1 MPIEL
6 KAALLIVAALYQAI
20 AILME
25 DKQLPPGQLIDV
37 GKCRLHLY
45 VAGKLNADK
54 GLPTIVLD
62 HSLGGLE
69 GYLLVN
75 ELAKLTRVCIY
86 DRAGYGWSDHSP
98 RPRTC
103 HYMVSELDT
112 LLTKAGIEPP
122 YLLVGDSFG
131 SYNVRLYAAHYP
143 RKVVGM
149 VLTDGLHE
157 ALMLKLPI
165 ALRAL
170 QFFFYAGFLMSVL
183 GSALGIVR
191 LINLVGLF
199 EVLKPEL
206 RLAFPAGLKAI
217 KRSFCR
223 SKHWFTMTREIYHL
237 DACGR
242 QATQAAEFGAMP
254 IVSIKSRTFF
264 QPSLWTA
271 VVPVKAIDRLRDQM
285 QTELL
290 KLSTDCTQVIA
301 AKSGHFVWVD
311 EPNVML
317 EAVKAVLEK
326 I

>member
-1 MPIEL
+1 MAIEL

-20 AILME
+20 ASLLE
-25 DKQLPPGQLIDV
+25 DRQLPPGQLVDV
-37 GKCRLHLY
+37 GKCRLHFY
-45 VAGKLNADK
+45 IAGALNPDK
-54 GLPTIVLD
+54 PLPTIVLD

-69 GYLLVN
+69 GYLLVH

-103 HYMVSELDT
+103 QYMVSELDAM
-112 LLTKAGIEPP
+112 LTKAGIEPP
-122 YLLVGDSFG
+122 YLLIGDSFG

-157 ALMLKLPI
+157 ALMLKMPFG
-165 ALRAL
+165 LRIL
-170 QFFFYAGFLMSVL
+170 QTFFWAGFLMSVL

-191 LINLVGLF
+191 LISLAGLF

-206 RLAFPAGLKAI
+206 RQSFPAGLRAV

-223 SKHWFTMTREIYHL
+223 SKHWFTMSREIYHL
-237 DACGR
+237 AACGR
-242 QATQAAEFGAMP
+242 QATQATEFGAMP
-254 IVSIKSRTFF
+254 IVSIKSKTFF

-271 VVPVKAIDRLRDQM
+271 ALPVKAIDRLRDQM
-285 QTELL
+285 QEELL
-290 KLSTDCTQVIA
+290 KLSTDCTQLSA
-301 AKSGHFVWVD
+301 TKSGHFVWVD
-311 EPNVML
+311 EPEVMI
-317 EAVKAVLEK
+317 EAVKTVLEK

>member
-1 MPIEL
+1 MAIEL

-20 AILME
+20 ATLIE
-25 DKQLPPGQLIDV
+25 DRQLPPGQLVDV
-37 GKCRLHLY
+37 GKCRLHFY
-45 VAGKLNADK
+45 VAGELNADQS
-54 GLPTIVLD
+54 LPTIVLD

-69 GYLLVN
+69 GYLLVR

-122 YLLVGDSFG
+122 YLLIGNSFG
-131 SYNVRLYAAHYP
+131 SYNARLYAAHYP
-143 RKVVGM
+143 RKVAGM

-157 ALMLKLPI
+157 ALMLKMPI

-170 QFFFYAGFLMSVL
+170 QLFFWSGFLMSVL

-191 LINLVGLF
+191 LLSLAGLF

-206 RLAFPAGLKAI
+206 RQAFPAGLRGV

-223 SKHWFTMTREIYHL
+223 SKHWFTMSREIYHL
-237 DACGR
+237 AGCGR
-242 QATQAAEFGAMP
+242 QATQATEFGAMP
-254 IVSIKSRTFF
+254 IVSIKAKTFF

-271 VVPVKAIDRLRDQM
+271 LVPVKAIDRLRDQM
-285 QTELL
+285 HEELL
-290 KLSTDCTQVIA
+290 KLSTDCTQLSA
-301 AKSGHFVWVD
+301 TKSGHFVWVD
-311 EPNVML
+311 EPEVIL
-317 EAVKAVLEK
+317 EAVKTVLEK
-326 I
+326 L